1 MVGFD
6 PPIWGLER
14 CKIFP
19 SYGESKI
26 LPIRY
31 VREGFDRWSRNR
43 RCNRLSS
50 GLILGL
56 DHSIGIYSSMNLRQF
71 AFCAFAVILLTGC
84 SSSKGRVEAPEL
96 NADAMADSAMD
107 LCDSDGDGFISS
119 SEIKA
124 SPALKFAKEDID
136 TDGDGKLSRDE
147 LLERF
152 NIYVDTSVGL
162 QGITL
167 NVRKGSVNGDGL
179 MGATV
184 RLVPE
189 PFMAD
194 YIEEAEG
201 KVIDPSNGLVEIMTL
216 PPDPGVRVGM
226 YTVKIESDDFKI
238 ASKYNE
244 KSTLGIE
251 VPPITSA
258 ATSKPLVFVIK

>member
-1 MVGFD
+1 MAIVGNLGWGIGPIAKINRWMVWMKF
-6 PPIWGLER
+6 
-14 CKIFP
+14 
-19 SYGESKI
+19 SYQ
-26 LPIRY
+26 Y
-31 VREGFDRWSRNR
+31 
-43 RCNRLSS
+43 
-50 GLILGL
+50 LILFCFLGATV
-56 DHSIGIYSSMNLRQF
+56 IGCGK
-71 AFCAFAVILLTGC
+71 A
-84 SSSKGRVEAPEL
+84 KGRVEAPVL
-96 NADAMADSAMD
+96 NAEAMADGAMD
-107 LCDSDGDGFISS
+107 LCDSNSDGFISS
-119 SEIKA
+119 SELKA
-124 SPALKFAKEDID
+124 SPALKFSKDDID

-201 KVIDPSNGLVEIMTL
+201 EVNDPSNGLVEIMTL

-226 YTVKIESDDFKI
+226 YKVVIESDEFKI
-238 ASKYNE
+238 PSKYNDNT
-244 KSTLGIE
+244 TLGIE

-258 ATSKPLVFVIK
+258 ATSKPLVFVIR